1 MGRNDKD
8 KWLGKLKDSVEN
20 HSEPLPD
27 SFWEDIKRD
36 IPATAPVVKRRKIT
50 HILMWP
56 VAAAAVVLLGLV
68 LLLPEKENVDA
79 IQRTMAENLRE
90 EPHKADVEVLQA
102 PVQVAGGVEKV
113 SMNAGAANVALL
125 QTPQERKPE
134 RTGQD
139 NVAERLEQEQT
150 VEHVVQV
157 NGEVQAE
164 QNKGQEH
171 KTGEQKSEVVK
182 KQKSQEVSKDKER
195 EEFLRELEYLS
206 EESHR
211 NSGAGKRMMAFAVGN
226 GGLEQFNPM
235 QLFAY
240 HEDASGLPLND
251 IISSDTGEGV
261 KPSLSPGAEGSSVGS
276 APPGNFASYINMG
289 GQPVEEITWLG
300 GKSPAVFNNSAT
312 YKNYTYTHKEPVKLG
327 LSFAMELGRGFYV
340 ESGMSYQYL
349 ASKMKS
355 ESISQ
360 KLHYVG
366 IPVKVGVNF
375 MRDRK
380 FQVYLSGGYLVE
392 KCVYGILEMPDK
404 EDLKLKVKGVMNSLN
419 VTAGLQLRMGNFT
432 SLYLEPGLYRY
443 LGMGEEIGREH
454 GYILKNIYTENPSG
468 ISLQGGFRFLF

>member
-27 SFWEDIKRD
+27 SFWEDIKRN
-36 IPATAPVVKRRKIT
+36 IPAAAPVVQSKKIIHT
-50 HILMWP
+50 LMWP

-68 LLLPEKENVDA
+68 LLLP
-79 IQRTMAENLRE
+79 
-90 EPHKADVEVLQA
+90 
-102 PVQVAGGVEKV
+102 
-113 SMNAGAANVALL
+113 
-125 QTPQERKPE
+125 
-134 RTGQD
+134 
-139 NVAERLEQEQT
+139 QEQT
-150 VEHVVQV
+150 SSKIAQVEEKVIVSEDTEMLIAEQSGQDKKLPSVDGKKLEQANTGNDAVQLVQDQTVVQDK
-157 NGEVQAE
+157 GEEQTE
-164 QNKGQEH
+164 QNKGQER
-171 KTGEQKSEVVK
+171 KTREQKSEVVK
-182 KQKSQEVSKDKER
+182 EKKSEAAGKDSGAER
-195 EEFLRELEYLS
+195 EAYLRELEYLS
-206 EESHR
+206 EDVQR
-211 NSGAGKRMMAFAVGN
+211 RGGARKKMMALALGN
-226 GGLEQFNPM
+226 GGVDYGSL
-235 QLFAY
+235 L
-240 HEDASGLPLND
+240 SGFTEAATDKPLPG
-251 IISSDTGEGV
+251 SDGTVGTVGTGAANVVPE
-261 KPSLSPGAEGSSVGS
+261 
-276 APPGNFASYINMG
+276 NFASYINMG

-300 GKSPAVFNNSAT
+300 GKSPAVFNNSVT

-419 VTAGLQLRMGNFT
+419 VTAGLQLRVGNFT

-454 GYILKNIYTENPSG
+454 GYILKNIYNEKPSG
-468 ISLQGGFRFLF
+468 ISLQGGLRFLF